1 MVVCFPFFFPKYNFS
16 SLSIMKQKK
25 KIFLV
30 EDDANLAYLLEAFL
44 LSENYDVSLATDGA
58 QALQAF
64 RECSFD
70 LCLLDVMLPK
80 LDGFCLAEQIRKLS
94 PQIPIIFLTARSLK
108 EDKLR
113 GFSVGADDY
122 VLKPFDEDE
131 LLCRIEAILRRT
143 ETEEEEESL
152 DICLLGSARFDYTR
166 QTLQVGDT
174 CRRITA
180 RENEVL
186 RLLYQHK
193 NQILKREDALK
204 AIYGKNDYFLGRSF
218 DVFITKIRKYLKDEP
233 RVRIE
238 NVFGV
243 GFMLVEEE

>member
-1 MVVCFPFFFPKYNFS
+1 
-16 SLSIMKQKK
+16 MKHKK
-25 KIFLV
+25 NIFLV

-44 LSENYDVSLATDGA
+44 LSEGFDVTLCTDGA
-58 QALQAF
+58 QALRAF
-64 RECSFD
+64 REATYD
-70 LCLLDVMLPK
+70 LCLLDVMLPQ

-94 PQIPIIFLTARSLK
+94 PEIPLIFLTARSLK
-108 EDKLR
+108 EDRLK
-113 GFSVGADDY
+113 GFNLGADDY

-131 LLCRIEAILRRT
+131 LLCRIRAILRRSQ
-143 ETEEEEESL
+143 ESKPEEVV
-152 DICLLGSARFDYTR
+152 DICYLGSSRFDYAR
-166 QTLQVGDT
+166 QTLHVGDKS
-174 CRRITA
+174 RRITS

-193 NQILKREDALK
+193 NKILRREDALK

-233 RVRIE
+233 RVRID

>member
-1 MVVCFPFFFPKYNFS
+1 MNH
-16 SLSIMKQKK
+16 KK

-44 LSENYDVSLATDGA
+44 LSENYDVTLCSDGA
-58 QALQAF
+58 QALKEY
-64 RECSFD
+64 REASYD

-80 LDGFCLAEQIRKLS
+80 LDGFCLAEQIRKLT
-94 PQIPIIFLTARSLK
+94 PQIPLIFLTARSLK
-108 EDKLR
+108 EDRLK
-113 GFSVGADDY
+113 GFGLGADDY
-122 VLKPFDEDE
+122 VLKPFDEEE
-131 LLCRIEAILRRT
+131 LLCRIQAILRRT
-143 ETEEEEESL
+143 NGAEPEEVLE
-152 DICLLGSARFDYTR
+152 ICLIGSSRFDYAR
-166 QTLQVGDT
+166 QTLQVGDK
-174 CRRITA
+174 CRRITS

-186 RLLYQHK
+186 RLLYQNK
-193 NQILKREDALK
+193 NQILRREDALK